1 MEWRIGCSGYQYPE
15 WKGIFYPEGLAQRK
29 WFDYYCQHFDAVEMN
44 MTYYRFPRVETL
56 RSWYARSPER
66 FNFAVKAPR
75 HITHFKKFKDAERM
89 LSDFYEAVRAGLRD
103 KLGAVLFQFPSR
115 FHFDASRLSG
125 IVGMLDASLWNV
137 LEFRHQSWWN
147 DEVFEALA
155 RARATFCGMS
165 HPDLPEAPVSTSENL
180 YYRFHGVPHLY
191 SSRYDVARLS
201 QFRQEIVNHSGLQRA
216 YVFFNNTAD
225 GHAVMNARQLQ
236 NLCELVH

>member
-1 MEWRIGCSGYQYPE
+1 
-15 WKGIFYPEGLAQRK
+15 
-29 WFDYYCQHFDAVEMN
+29 
-44 MTYYRFPRVETL
+44 
-56 RSWYARSPER
+56 
-66 FNFAVKAPR
+66 
-75 HITHFKKFKDAERM
+75 
-89 LSDFYEAVRAGLRD
+89 
-103 KLGAVLFQFPSR
+103 
-115 FHFDASRLSG
+115 
-125 IVGMLDASLWNV
+125 MLDASLWNV

-191 SSRYDVARLS
+191 SYRYDVARLS